1 MGKVLNEKVFTKL
14 VRLKKAMHNNKIKT
28 GAIQYDDLHYLFTDG
43 IIVAR
48 VKEKTLTEKMKTV
61 SDFKE
66 EHLRQVK
73 KIFRDYEEKNLDEE
87 ELELVKLSNFD
98 FCERPMAVEKRLAE
112 LYILRGKGNGVLTF
126 LNRDFVDPLL
136 PYNPKFYA
144 TEDFS
149 PVVIKIGNKIYA
161 LICSVKPDDEVIKET
176 RKDLENA

>member
-14 VRLKKAMHNNKIKT
+14 VRLKKARYNKIKT
-28 GAIQYDDLHYLFTDG
+28 GAIQYDDSHYLFTDG
-43 IIVAR
+43 IIVAK
-48 VKEKTLTEKMKTV
+48 VKEKTLTEKMKTI
-61 SDFKE
+61 SDFNE
-66 EHLRQVK
+66 EQLRQVE

-98 FCERPMAVEKRLAE
+98 FCERPMVVEKRLAE

-144 TEDFS
+144 TKDFS

-161 LICSVKPDDEVIKET
+161 LICSVIPDDEVIKET